1 MNTANYNQFQT
12 FKEKYPDA
20 VILFRDGMDAYYSYD
35 NDADVLNKVLSC
47 PILDW
52 DGIKAAGF
60 PHEALDVYLPRLIR
74 AGYRVAIC
82 DELEDPKKQAKRG
95 ITETVTRKEP
105 VQLSLFD
112 F

>member
-20 VILFRDGMDAYYSYD
+20 VILFRDGMEAYYSYD
-35 NDADVLNKVLSC
+35 KDADVLNKTLSC
-47 PILDW
+47 PILNW

-60 PHEALDVYLPRLIR
+60 PHDALDTYLPRLIR

-82 DELEDPKKQAKRG
+82 DELENPKKLLTRG